1 MNQLLTNNIEFK
13 PSADS
18 KKHTL
23 SPSASGASVIDVL
36 VSYGSLARY
45 TNFDRVAKVNDKTI
59 LGCSGDI
66 ADFQLLLRHIQQ
78 QTLLDNLLN
87 DGFTT
92 SPQALHSWITRVMYN
107 RRSQFNPLWN
117 TYLVGGVSS
126 DNKPFLGYS
135 NMLGVS
141 FTENCVATGFGAYL
155 VAPTLRR
162 FLDTKANGDPDQL
175 SYEDALMAIKES
187 LMMLY
192 YRDCRAYGVYKLA
205 HVTKDGVEV
214 SEDQK
219 LETDWQI
226 AEAVAGYE

>member
-1 MNQLLTNNIEFK
+1 MNQLLKNNFEFK

-45 TNFDRVAKVNDKTI
+45 TNFDRVAK
-59 LGCSGDI
+59 
-66 ADFQLLLRHIQQ
+66 LLLRHIQQ